1 MRKSILIISFI
12 LTTALAWAQPNV
24 AGNESVIQ
32 GAQAFAISTSTKVFK
47 VVHIGDS
54 HIQADFFSGK
64 IRELLQAHFGNA
76 GVGLVFP
83 YKQINTNGPKSY
95 SSLSSQPLTSNKIVK
110 CKSMCNVG
118 IAAYNAILPTGAD
131 ITFNLKKDT
140 STQFVSLLYTAQNT
154 NALKVNNDNNADNYT
169 IQTTANY
176 TIASYKNEVGADFT
190 INANGFTVLNGVIVN
205 NGKPGVLYHTIGAN
219 GATFANYN
227 NSTLFFDQLSALEPD
242 LIIIS
247 LGTNESVSEITNDSF
262 VYNMHQFYLNT
273 RQAANQAKIIFTT
286 PADNAVKHTATV
298 RKKVKGKW
306 RTKRITTYQTN
317 KKLIE
322 QKDIMLAYCNAN
334 KIMVWDLFTA
344 MGGEGSM
351 KEWVKTGYAARDHI
365 HFSKGGYELQG
376 QLFYDA
382 LMQLLINP

>member
-12 LTTALAWAQPNV
+12 LTHVISWAQPNLK
-24 AGNESVIQ
+24 GNESVIQ
-32 GAQAFAISTSTKVFK
+32 STQPFAISTATHVFK
-47 VVHIGDS
+47 IVHIGDS

-64 IRELLQAHFGNA
+64 IRELLQDHYGNA
-76 GVGLVFP
+76 GIGLVFP
-83 YKQINTNGPKSY
+83 FKQINTNGPKSY

-110 CKSMCNVG
+110 CRNQCSVG
-118 IAAYNAILPTGAD
+118 IAAYNAILPAGTD
-131 ITFNLKKDT
+131 IIFSLKKDT
-140 STQFVSLLYTAQNT
+140 STQFVSLLYSAQNP
-154 NALKVNNDNNADNYT
+154 NALKVNNDNNAGNYAV
-169 IQTTANY
+169 QTTDNY
-176 TIASYKNEVGADFT
+176 TIASYKNEVNADFT
-190 INANGFTVLNGVIVN
+190 INATGFTLLNGVIVN

-219 GATFANYN
+219 GSTFANYN

-286 PADNAVKHTATV
+286 PADNALKHTATV

-306 RTKRITTYQTN
+306 RTKRITTYKTN

-376 QLFYDA
+376 QLFYNA